1 MLKKPL
7 YHGIIQSC
15 EQAWNLVFGLRSL
28 SLLNIASKAPEFL
41 VCLTCPGNPGET
53 MITVFLKSRINFLVS
68 KDIPDPLFDKHIG
81 LIFST
86 HFHFKA
92 IAYIFFQISYFWPRL
107 LSLILCYSSNFSV
120 LFYYHYI
127 LDIFKSNKF
136 LKGRFLC
143 EIVIS

>member
-7 YHGIIQSC
+7 YPGIIQSC
-15 EQAWNLVFGLRSL
+15 EQAWNLVFGLRPL

-81 LIFST
+81 LIFPT

-92 IAYIFFQISYFWPRL
+92 IAYIFFKYLISGHVFCLYFYAIH
-107 LSLILCYSSNFSV
+107 LIFQFYSVIIIYLTYSSQTSS
-120 LFYYHYI
+120 LKADFYVR
-127 LDIFKSNKF
+127 L
-136 LKGRFLC
+136 
-143 EIVIS
+143 

>member
-68 KDIPDPLFDKHIG
+68 KEHSWSIIWQ
-81 LIFST
+81 T
-86 HFHFKA
+86 HWSHFPHTFPFQG
-92 IAYIFFQISYFWPRL
+92 YCLYFFQISYFWPRL
-107 LSLILCYSSNFSV
+107 LSLFLCHSSNFSV